1 MSYRSKLTDIR
12 DAGDADARTG
22 VTAAIVEVFAEA
34 ISSGELAPGAKLP
47 PTRQLAELAG
57 VNHLTAARAYRQLAE
72 RGLVTSKV
80 GSGTFVRAAAAVAD
94 RSAVHD
100 SIAWQRYVLP
110 PSDETYGDRVLAE
123 MHGAHVNTEGLIP
136 LSVGYPSERIFPIAK
151 LRDAAKRVMAER
163 PEAALQYSDVRGTA
177 EFAEQIAIL
186 SARRGA
192 PEDVEDIVITSGA
205 SQGLSIAM
213 RAILTPGDVVACED
227 PSFMSVIRAIRSSG
241 AQVEP
246 ISVDSDGLDVD
257 ALEALLARTEIKALA
272 MQSRLHNPTGHDLAP
287 ERRARLLELVRRH
300 GFFIVEDGIY
310 ADLRFEGESPLSLR
324 ADAPAHVVYTDS
336 FSKTIGGGLRAGW
349 VVASGP
355 VLDRIVAEKRAD
367 DIHTPG
373 LTQLAVAD
381 YLAGGA
387 YAEQLEL
394 ACDHYRRGRDA
405 LLAAIDEH
413 LGPVADYSVPPG
425 GGHVWIRLDSR
436 VTESELVDE
445 ARRQGVAY
453 APGGAMRIDR
463 SGELEMRLS
472 FSYLDEADL
481 AEGVRRIA
489 TALRTLSVRPARRA
503 AAPI

>member
-1 MSYRSKLTDIR
+1 MRK
-12 DAGDADARTG
+12 AGGTDARTG

-34 ISSGELAPGAKLP
+34 IASGELAPGAKLP

-94 RSAVHD
+94 RAGAHD

-123 MHGAHVNTEGLIP
+123 MHDAHVNTDGLIP
-136 LSVGYPSERIFPIAK
+136 LSVGYPSARIFPIAR
-151 LRDAAKRVMAER
+151 LRDATQRVMSER

-177 EFAEQIAIL
+177 ELAEQIAVL
-186 SARRGA
+186 SAGRGA
-192 PEDVEDIVITSGA
+192 PEDVEDIVVTSGA
-205 SQGLSIAM
+205 SQGLSVAM
-213 RAILTPGDVVACED
+213 RAILSPGDVVACED
-227 PSFMSVIRAIRSSG
+227 PSFMSVIRAIRSSA

-246 ISVDSDGLDVD
+246 IGVDADGLDVD

-272 MQSRLHNPTGHDLAP
+272 IQSRLHNPSGHDLSP
-287 ERRARLLELVRRH
+287 ERRERLLELVRRH

-310 ADLRFEGESPLSLR
+310 ADLRLEGSGPPSLR
-324 ADAPAHVVYTDS
+324 AEAPAHVVYTDS

-355 VLDRIVAEKRAD
+355 VHDRIVAEKRSD
-367 DIHTPG
+367 DIHTPT

-381 YLAGGA
+381 YLATGA
-387 YAEQLEL
+387 YDDQLEL
-394 ACDHYRRGRDA
+394 ARDHYRRGRDA
-405 LLAAIDEH
+405 LLAAVDEH
-413 LGPVADYSVPPG
+413 LGSIARYAVPPG
-425 GGHVWIRLDSR
+425 GGHVWIELDSR
-436 VTESELVDE
+436 VSEGDLVDE

-463 SGELEMRLS
+463 SPGLEMRLS
-472 FSYLDEADL
+472 FGYLDETEL

-489 TALRTLSVRPARRA
+489 AALRTLSARPTRRA